1 MQVYLN
7 EISGLWQAIVSM
19 YMSKRSWTREKEEE
33 ILRLYEL
40 CYDRN
45 GLNYT
50 WHREVVEYPE
60 LLEFRN
66 MMNNLFKWAPRHIT
80 MTRFLDFSF
89 TVEGLHRGAQD
100 DFDAHAKRLENRI
113 LRSSTRL
120 AKYGN
125 EKSGWYKGKILTT
138 DEALKHMEINLPAE
152 MMVDGKN
159 YVKTVNGYVLE
170 EYAQDKDVL
179 RGLYMLSIPSN
190 FTFRV
195 NCTEF
200 AHILKERDK
209 NGHAHPELKE
219 CVEEMLRLIQNEIPQ
234 LTREWFYSV
243 KN

>member
-1 MQVYLN
+1 MKVYLN

-33 ILRLYEL
+33 IKRLYSGA
-40 CYDRN
+40 YDRWGKYHELLMPN
-45 GLNYT
+45 
-50 WHREVVEYPE
+50 VVE
-60 LLEFRN
+60 LQDMLDK
-66 MMNNLFKWAPRHIT
+66 LFKWAPKHIT

-100 DFDAHAKRLENRI
+100 DFDSHAKRLENRI

-120 AKYGN
+120 AKFGGD
-125 EKSGWYKGKILTT
+125 EKSDWYKGKILTT
-138 DEALKHMEINLPAE
+138 DEALKYMEMPAPPAF
-152 MMVDGKN
+152 MFNGKT

-170 EYAQDKDVL
+170 EYENDKDVL

-209 NGHAHPELKE
+209 NGHAHPELQE

-243 KN
+243 RN

>member
-1 MQVYLN
+1 MKVYLN
-7 EISGLWQAIVSM
+7 EISGLWQAVVSM
-19 YMSKRSWTREKEEE
+19 YMSKRSWTRDKELNILLLHADSYTKTGKRMPLGINPQYEE
-33 ILRLYEL
+33 M
-40 CYDRN
+40 
-45 GLNYT
+45 LNK
-50 WHREVVEYPE
+50 
-60 LLEFRN
+60 
-66 MMNNLFKWAPRHIT
+66 LFKWAPKHIT

-120 AKYGN
+120 AKFDGD
-125 EKSGWYKGKILTT
+125 EKSDWYKGKILTT
-138 DEALKHMEINLPAE
+138 DEALKHMEIPVPREL
-152 MMVDGKN
+152 MVDGKT
-159 YVKTVNGYVLE
+159 YVKTANGYVLE
-170 EYAQDKDVL
+170 EYENNKDVL

-209 NGHAHPELKE
+209 NGHAHPELQE

-243 KN
+243 RN

>member
-1 MQVYLN
+1 MKIYLN

-19 YMSKRSWTREKEEE
+19 YMSKRSWTREHEEK
-33 ILRLYEL
+33 IMRLYE
-40 CYDRN
+40 N
-45 GLNYT
+45 NYT
-50 WHREVVEYPE
+50 NFGMHFPYVPEVEAVDFEGI
-60 LLEFRN
+60 LDK
-66 MMNNLFKWAPRHIT
+66 LFKWAPRHIT

-120 AKYGN
+120 AKFGGN
-125 EKSGWYKGKILTT
+125 EKSDWYKGKIITT
-138 DEALKHMEINLPAE
+138 DEALKHMEMHLPAE

-159 YVKTVNGYVLE
+159 YVRAVNGYVLE
-170 EYAQDKDVL
+170 ECANDKDVL

-219 CVEEMLRLIQNEIPQ
+219 CVEEMLRLITEQIPQ

>member
-19 YMSKRSWTREKEEE
+19 YMSKRSWTREKEEK
-33 ILRLYEL
+33 IMRLYEK
-40 CYDRN
+40 
-45 GLNYT
+45 NYT
-50 WHREVVEYPE
+50 NFGMRLPYVPEVEAADFE
-60 LLEFRN
+60 GILDK
-66 MMNNLFKWAPRHIT
+66 LFKWAPKHIT

-120 AKYGN
+120 AKYGGN
-125 EKSGWYKGKILTT
+125 EKSDWYKGKILTT

-152 MMVDGKN
+152 LMVDGKN

-170 EYAQDKDVL
+170 ECAEDKDVL

-190 FTFRV
+190 FTFKV

-243 KN
+243 RN

>member
-1 MQVYLN
+1 MKVYLN

-33 ILRLYEL
+33 IMHLYAD
-40 CYDRN
+40 CYNRFGDRN
-45 GLNYT
+45 VWT
-50 WHREVVEYPE
+50 DDMRKWEEMDK
-60 LLEFRN
+60 LLDK
-66 MMNNLFKWAPRHIT
+66 LLKWAPKHIT

-120 AKYGN
+120 AKFTGN
-125 EKSGWYKGKILTT
+125 EKSDWYKDKIITT
-138 DEALKHMEINLPAE
+138 DEALQHMNMNLPAE
-152 MMVDGKN
+152 IMIDGKN
-159 YVKTVNGYVLE
+159 YVRSVNGYVLE
-170 EYAQDKDVL
+170 EYIGDNDVL

-209 NGHAHPELKE
+209 NGNAHPELQE
-219 CVEEMLRLIQNEIPQ
+219 CVEEMLRQIQDEIPQ

-243 KN
+243 RN

>member
-1 MQVYLN
+1 MKVYLN
-7 EISGLWQAIVSM
+7 EISGLWQAVVSM
-19 YMSKRSWTREKEEE
+19 YMSKRSWTRSLELDLMKKYAESYNAFGM
-33 ILRLYEL
+33 RTCSQLYL
-40 CYDRN
+40 GTF
-45 GLNYT
+45 GLGGA
-50 WHREVVEYPE
+50 
-60 LLEFRN
+60 LDK
-66 MMNNLFKWAPRHIT
+66 LFKWAPKHIT
-80 MTRFLDFSF
+80 MTRFLDFAF

-120 AKYGN
+120 AKYGD
-125 EKSGWYKGKILTT
+125 EKSEWYKGKIITT
-138 DEALKHMEINLPAE
+138 DEALKHMDMSLPAE
-152 MMVDGKN
+152 MMIDGKN

-170 EYAQDKDVL
+170 EYANDKDVL

>member
-1 MQVYLN
+1 MKVYLN

-19 YMSKRSWTREKEEE
+19 YMSKRTWTREREEE
-33 ILRLYEL
+33 IMRLYEK
-40 CYDRN
+40 
-45 GLNYT
+45 NYMNFGK
-50 WHREVVEYPE
+50 RFPYISSRDSEEFNAVLEK
-60 LLEFRN
+60 LL
-66 MMNNLFKWAPRHIT
+66 KWAPKHIT

-125 EKSGWYKGKILTT
+125 EKSDWYKDKIITT
-138 DEALKHMEINLPAE
+138 DEALTLMDVHLPVE

-159 YVKTVNGYVLE
+159 YVRTFNGYVLE
-170 EYAQDKDVL
+170 EHKNNKDVL

-200 AHILKERDK
+200 AHILKERDA
-209 NGHAHPELKE
+209 NSGAHPELKG
-219 CVEEMLRLIQNEIPQ
+219 CVEEMLRLITEQIPQ

-243 KN
+243 RN

>member
-1 MQVYLN
+1 MKVYLN

-19 YMSKRSWTREKEEE
+19 YMSKRSWTREHEEK
-33 ILRLYEL
+33 IMRLYEK
-40 CYDRN
+40 
-45 GLNYT
+45 NYT
-50 WHREVVEYPE
+50 NFGMHFPYVPEVESADFE
-60 LLEFRN
+60 GILN
-66 MMNNLFKWAPRHIT
+66 KLFKWAPRHIT

-120 AKYGN
+120 AKFGGN
-125 EKSGWYKGKILTT
+125 EKSDWYKGKIITT
-138 DEALKHMEINLPAE
+138 DEALKHMEMHLPAE

-159 YVKTVNGYVLE
+159 YVRAVNGYVLE
-170 EYAQDKDVL
+170 ESANDKDVL

-190 FTFRV
+190 FTFKV

-219 CVEEMLRLIQNEIPQ
+219 CVEEMLRLITEQIPQ

>member
-1 MQVYLN
+1 MKVYLN

-19 YMSKRSWTREKEEE
+19 YMSKRSWTREKELE
-33 ILRLYEL
+33 IMDLYEMNYSNFGMRL
-40 CYDRN
+40 PYRLRRGDSEFEYI
-45 GLNYT
+45 LNK
-50 WHREVVEYPE
+50 
-60 LLEFRN
+60 
-66 MMNNLFKWAPRHIT
+66 LFKWAPKHIT

-120 AKYGN
+120 AKFGGD
-125 EKSGWYKGKILTT
+125 EKSDWYKGKILTT
-138 DEALKHMEINLPAE
+138 DEALKHMDIAVPTEL
-152 MMVDGKN
+152 MLDGKN
-159 YVKTVNGYVLE
+159 YIKTANGYVLE
-170 EYAQDKDVL
+170 EYANDKDVL

-200 AHILKERDK
+200 AHLLKERDK

-243 KN
+243 RN

>member
-1 MQVYLN
+1 MKVYLN

-19 YMSKRSWTREKEEE
+19 YMSKRSWTREKERDIMRLFAGNYNRWGKRFMTDIEISEE
-33 ILRLYEL
+33 
-40 CYDRN
+40 
-45 GLNYT
+45 LNDA
-50 WHREVVEYPE
+50 
-60 LLEFRN
+60 LN
-66 MMNNLFKWAPRHIT
+66 KLFKWAPKHIT

-120 AKYGN
+120 AKFGGD
-125 EKSGWYKGKILTT
+125 EKSDWYKGKILTT
-138 DEALKHMEINLPAE
+138 DEALKHMDIAVPTEL
-152 MMVDGKN
+152 MLDGKN
-159 YVKTVNGYVLE
+159 YIKTANGYVLE
-170 EYAQDKDVL
+170 EYANDKDVL

-243 KN
+243 RN

>member
-1 MQVYLN
+1 MKVYLN

-19 YMSKRSWTREKEEE
+19 YMSKRSWTREKERE
-33 ILRLYEL
+33 IMRLFEQ
-40 CYDRN
+40 CYDRH
-45 GLNYT
+45 GFLYEPRLGDT
-50 WHREVVEYPE
+50 VEIA
-60 LLEFRN
+60 FMQ
-66 MMNNLFKWAPRHIT
+66 MMDKLFKWAPKHIT

-120 AKYGN
+120 AKFGGD
-125 EKSGWYKGKILTT
+125 EKSDWYKGKILTT

-152 MMVDGKN
+152 IMIDSKN

-170 EYAQDKDVL
+170 EYANDKDVL

-200 AHILKERDK
+200 AHLLKERDK
-209 NGHAHPELKE
+209 NGHAHPELQE

-243 KN
+243 RN

>member
-1 MQVYLN
+1 MKVYLN

-19 YMSKRSWTREKEEE
+19 YMSKRTWTREKEED
-33 ILRLYEL
+33 ILSLYEY

-45 GLNYT
+45 GFRYKN
-50 WHREVVEYPE
+50 RPE
-60 LLEFRN
+60 DIYASALEFKN
-66 MMNNLFKWAPRHIT
+66 MLDKLFKWAPKHIT

-125 EKSGWYKGKILTT
+125 EKSDWYKDKIITT
-138 DEALKHMEINLPAE
+138 DEALTLMDVHLPVE

-159 YVKTVNGYVLE
+159 YVRTFNGYVLE
-170 EYAQDKDVL
+170 EHKNNKDVL

-209 NGHAHPELKE
+209 NGGAHPELKE
-219 CVEEMLRLIQNEIPQ
+219 CVEEMLRLITEQIPQ
-234 LTREWFYSV
+234 LTRDWFYSV

>member
-1 MQVYLN
+1 MKVYLN

-19 YMSKRSWTREKEEE
+19 YMSKRSWTRELEER
-33 ILRLYEL
+33 ILWHYQDKYNRDGKKFQY
-40 CYDRN
+40 YN
-45 GLNYT
+45 GSS
-50 WHREVVEYPE
+50 
-60 LLEFRN
+60 LEFDE
-66 MMNNLFKWAPRHIT
+66 MMNKLFKWAPRHIT

-120 AKYGN
+120 AKFGGD
-125 EKSGWYKGKILTT
+125 EKSDWYKGKIITT
-138 DEALKHMEINLPAE
+138 DEALKAMDMHLPEE
-152 MMVDGKN
+152 MMIDGKN
-159 YVKTVNGYVLE
+159 YVRAVNGYVLE
-170 EYAQDKDVL
+170 ECANNKDVL

-219 CVEEMLRLIQNEIPQ
+219 CVEEMLRLITEQIPQ

>member
-1 MQVYLN
+1 MKVYLN

-19 YMSKRSWTREKEEE
+19 YMSKRSWTREKERE
-33 ILRLYEL
+33 IMHLYEQ
-40 CYDRN
+40 CYDRH
-45 GLNYT
+45 GFLYK
-50 WHREVVEYPE
+50 HRLGDTVEIALVE
-60 LLEFRN
+60 
-66 MMNNLFKWAPRHIT
+66 MMDKLFKWAPKHIT

-120 AKYGN
+120 AKFGGD
-125 EKSGWYKGKILTT
+125 EKSDWYKAKILTT
-138 DEALKHMEINLPAE
+138 DEALKHMDIAVPTEL
-152 MMVDGKN
+152 MLDGNN
-159 YVKTVNGYVLE
+159 YIKTANGYVLE
-170 EYAQDKDVL
+170 EYANDKDVL

-190 FTFRV
+190 FTFRI

-243 KN
+243 SN

>member
-1 MQVYLN
+1 MKVYLN

-19 YMSKRSWTREKEEE
+19 YMSKRSWTRERE
-33 ILRLYEL
+33 LRLME
-40 CYDRN
+40 CYDGMYDKFGKRN
-45 GLNYT
+45 QNIEFESFEDALNK
-50 WHREVVEYPE
+50 
-60 LLEFRN
+60 
-66 MMNNLFKWAPRHIT
+66 LFKWAPKHIT

-120 AKYGN
+120 AKFGGN
-125 EKSGWYKGKILTT
+125 EKSDWYKGKIITT
-138 DEALKHMEINLPAE
+138 DEALKHMEMHLPAE

-159 YVKTVNGYVLE
+159 YVRAVNGYVLE
-170 EYAQDKDVL
+170 EYANDKDVL

-243 KN
+243 RN

>member
-1 MQVYLN
+1 MKVYLN

-19 YMSKRSWTREKEEE
+19 YMSKRSWTREKERE
-33 ILRLYEL
+33 IMHIFEQ
-40 CYDRN
+40 CYDRR
-45 GLNYT
+45 GFLYKLRLGDT
-50 WHREVVEYPE
+50 AEIA
-60 LLEFRN
+60 LMG
-66 MMNNLFKWAPRHIT
+66 MMDKLFKWAPKHIT

-120 AKYGN
+120 AKFGGD
-125 EKSGWYKGKILTT
+125 EKSDWYKDKILTT
-138 DEALKHMEINLPAE
+138 DEALKYMDTPVPPAF
-152 MMVDGKN
+152 MLNGRT

-170 EYAQDKDVL
+170 EYENDKDVL

-190 FTFRV
+190 FTFKV

-219 CVEEMLRLIQNEIPQ
+219 CVEEMLRLITEQIPQ

>member
-1 MQVYLN
+1 METPVPPAFMLN
-7 EISGLWQAIVSM
+7 
-19 YMSKRSWTREKEEE
+19 
-33 ILRLYEL
+33 
-40 CYDRN
+40 
-45 GLNYT
+45 
-50 WHREVVEYPE
+50 
-60 LLEFRN
+60 
-66 MMNNLFKWAPRHIT
+66 
-80 MTRFLDFSF
+80 
-89 TVEGLHRGAQD
+89 
-100 DFDAHAKRLENRI
+100 
-113 LRSSTRL
+113 
-120 AKYGN
+120 
-125 EKSGWYKGKILTT
+125 GKT
-138 DEALKHMEINLPAE
+138 
-152 MMVDGKN
+152 

-170 EYAQDKDVL
+170 EYENNKDVL

>member
-1 MQVYLN
+1 MKVYLN

-19 YMSKRSWTREKEEE
+19 YMSKRSWTREKELE
-33 ILRLYEL
+33 IMDLYEMNYSNFGMRL
-40 CYDRN
+40 PYRLRRGDSEFEYI
-45 GLNYT
+45 LNK
-50 WHREVVEYPE
+50 
-60 LLEFRN
+60 
-66 MMNNLFKWAPRHIT
+66 LFKWAPKHIT

-120 AKYGN
+120 ATYGN
-125 EKSGWYKGKILTT
+125 EKSDWYKGKIITT
-138 DEALKHMEINLPAE
+138 DEALKAMDMHLPEE
-152 MMVDGKN
+152 MMICGKN
-159 YVKTVNGYVLE
+159 YVRAVNGYVLE
-170 EYAQDKDVL
+170 GCENDKDVL

-190 FTFRV
+190 FTFKV

-209 NGHAHPELKE
+209 NGNAHPELKE
-219 CVEEMLRLIQNEIPQ
+219 CVEEMLRQITEQIPQ